1 MSKQIEISD
10 ETYRG
15 IETMLANRGEA
26 MAVDQYVDRTVNRY
40 LFFET
45 VREVK
50 KRNKDIAPEV
60 LQQEIDEAVAA
71 VRAERRQEFGSQTRC
86 GSFLIPM

>member
-10 ETYRG
+10 ETYLG

-50 KRNKDIAPEV
+50 ERNKDIAPEV

-71 VRAERRQEFGSQTRC
+71 VRAERRQQLEAKLGADRS
-86 GSFLIPM
+86 